1 MFLLD
6 TDVLS
11 ASRRPHK
18 AHAGLSA
25 WIAATP
31 PTDMALSV
39 VTILELEQGTR
50 LVARRDQHQAAQ
62 LTRWLH
68 DRVVPSFSDR
78 ILPFDIRA
86 ALRCATLHVP
96 DPRPER
102 DAMIAATAMVHGLIL
117 VTRNTR
123 DFEPMGVK
131 LLNPWT
137 TP

>member
-1 MFLLD
+1 M
-6 TDVLS
+6 
-11 ASRRPHK
+11 
-18 AHAGLSA
+18 
-25 WIAATP
+25 
-31 PTDMALSV
+31 DMALSV

-50 LVARRDQHQAAQ
+50 LIARRDKQQAER
-62 LTRWLH
+62 LKEWLH
-68 DRVVPSFSDR
+68 ERVVPGFTDR
-78 ILPFDIRA
+78 ILPFDIKA

-102 DAMIAATAMVHGLIL
+102 DAMIAATALVHGLIL
-117 VTRNTR
+117 VTRNTQ